1 MKVKF
6 LAVFFIALIFS
17 NAVFA
22 ATENTQVENWNS
34 AEGLKRLERSQF
46 KNDFYQLVNFFQPQE
61 NPLYCSVA
69 TATIISNALDYG
81 NIASQKD
88 SEIHKPATA
97 GGGIVEYRLYLQP
110 TFFNDKTEKIKKRS
124 IVEYREPKAGSTTFD
139 AGLSLGDLAKMLT
152 KGHNFKVNVIYVDK
166 NDAESIEKF
175 RQVLKKN
182 LIENKFFI
190 AVNFDGKVLEKT
202 TRGHVSP
209 VVAYDEESDSVLIMD
224 VALHKNQWY
233 WAKVPKLFEAMNTK
247 DDDTYRGYLVIGR

>member
-1 MKVKF
+1 MRINF
-6 LAVFFIALIFS
+6 LAVFFIAITFS

-22 ATENTQVENWNS
+22 AAENTQVESWNS

-61 NPLYCSVA
+61 NPLYCGIA

-81 NIASQKD
+81 KIASQKD
-88 SEIHKPATA
+88 SETHKPETA
-97 GGGIVEYRLYLQP
+97 GGGIMEYRLYLQP
-110 TFFNDKTEKIKKRS
+110 TFFNDKTEKVKKRS
-124 IVEYREPKAGSTTFD
+124 IVEYREPIAGSTSYD
-139 AGLSLGDLAKMLT
+139 PGLSLADFAKMLT
-152 KGHNFKVNVIYVDK
+152 KGHNFKVKVTYADK
-166 NDAESIEKF
+166 NDDASIEKF

-182 LIENKFFI
+182 LIESKFFI

-209 VVAYDEESDSVLIMD
+209 VVAYDEESDSALILD

-233 WAKVPKLFEAMNTK
+233 WAKVPKLFEAMNSK
-247 DDDTYRGYLVIGR
+247 DGDSYRGYLVVGR

>member
-6 LAVFFIALIFS
+6 LAVFFIALTFS

-22 ATENTQVENWNS
+22 AEKNTQVEIWNS

-81 NIASQKD
+81 KIASQKN
-88 SEIHKPATA
+88 SETRKPQTA
-97 GGGIVEYRLYLQP
+97 GGGIIEYRLYSQS
-110 TFFNDKTEKIKKRS
+110 TFFNDKTEKVKKRS
-124 IVEYREPKAGSTTFD
+124 IVEYREPKAGSTTYDPGF
-139 AGLSLGDLAKMLT
+139 SLGDFATMLS
-152 KGHNFKVNVIYVDK
+152 KGHNLKAKVIYANK
-166 NDAESIEKF
+166 NDEESIEKF

-182 LIENKFFI
+182 LIENKFFV
-190 AVNFDGKVLEKT
+190 AVNFDGQVLEKT
-202 TRGHVSP
+202 TRGHLSP
-209 VVAYDEESDSVLIMD
+209 VVAYDEESDSALVMD

-247 DDDTYRGYLVIGR
+247 DDDIYRGYLVIGR